1 MMRAPQSYKLTV
13 AGLIAGLGVED
24 IACRHGLD
32 VSLIR
37 RHVEAMRRNGVL
49 ASIIRQARAA

>member
-24 IACRHGLD
+24 IARQHGLD

-49 ASIIRQARAA
+49 ATIIRQARAA